1 MARLKIRMKINM
13 IMSVNVKINFDITL
27 QSFANQI
34 WRWRKFLLLQ
44 KSSTNHCIC
53 EFLIW
58 SNYLI
63 LSLIY
68 KKITFK
74 DVIKFKCFLTLSKC
88 DRSIIDF
95 FCILLKRG
103 FKNFTMHT
111 HRDNY
116 FFSYIFE
123 KWNFLRL
130 MYIIRTV
137 ACENLR
143 NARNGDLRNPREK
156 WVKRKKRE
164 KRNIERRLIIALGS
178 AGPPP
183 SLNSSRYF
191 IEF

>member
-13 IMSVNVKINFDITL
+13 IMSVNVKINFDIAL

-34 WRWRKFLLLQ
+34 WRWRKFLLLVQ

-111 HRDNY
+111 RYASRQLFFFIY
-116 FFSYIFE
+116 FWKMKFSPVNVHYS
-123 KWNFLRL
+123 NRC
-130 MYIIRTV
+130 V
-137 ACENLR
+137 
-143 NARNGDLRNPREK
+143 REFT
-156 WVKRKKRE
+156 E
-164 KRNIERRLIIALGS
+164 CA
-178 AGPPP
+178 
-183 SLNSSRYF
+183 
-191 IEF
+191 